1 MNETNKSTAN
11 QDKKLNRW
19 KYNLQRINSFLEET
33 KNSAV
38 EDENTKINLTD
49 RDARLVKDQGKIYI
63 GYNCQTAADK
73 ENSLIIG
80 CNVTNSASDR
90 TQLVPMI
97 DELKKYQLKMKIVAD
112 EGYFSSKNIE
122 YAEENNID
130 LYLPE
135 GKLDGGVQKKRK
147 TADRITSKDCILY
160 TDDNR
165 RTLICPGGFT
175 TGTGDAVHD
184 HGNFFYRFYIP
195 STYYLDYRLHCA
207 QLQKT
212 CETAV
217 RLTAA
222 KDTKCRVNKDSGIL
236 HAVYIWTAAVF
247 QCSSDA
253 VALISKSKSTFAT
266 DSRVL

>member
-112 EGYFSSKNIE
+112 AGYFSSKNIE

-147 TADRITSKDCILY
+147 TADRITSKDCILS

-165 RTLICPGGFT
+165 KTLTCPGGFT
-175 TGTGDAVHD
+175 TETGDAVHD

-195 STYYLDYRLHCA
+195 STYCA
-207 QLQKT
+207 NCGFKNKCHTSFKT
-212 CETAV
+212 
-217 RLTAA
+217 
-222 KDTKCRVNKDSGIL
+222 G
-236 HAVYIWTAAVF
+236 
-247 QCSSDA
+247 
-253 VALISKSKSTFAT
+253 KSKWFNVKREYF
-266 DSRVL
+266 DSQLARGRMRDKPGAPEEKQYTINSHASLNISSVK